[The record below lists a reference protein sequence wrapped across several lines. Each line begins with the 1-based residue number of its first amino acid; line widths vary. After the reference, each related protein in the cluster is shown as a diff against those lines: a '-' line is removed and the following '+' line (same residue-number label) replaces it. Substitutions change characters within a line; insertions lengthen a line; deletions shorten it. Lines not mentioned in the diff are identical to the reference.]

1 MVTIAEPAKR
11 RRLTRNAI
19 QCKKC
24 QEILVSTY
32 RHDFKGCKCG
42 VFVDGGLDYERCGW
56 PSGPFNEWI
65 TDLCEYAEEEAE

>member
-1 MVTIAEPAKR
+1 M
-11 RRLTRNAI
+11 
-19 QCKKC
+19 
-24 QEILVSTY
+24 STY